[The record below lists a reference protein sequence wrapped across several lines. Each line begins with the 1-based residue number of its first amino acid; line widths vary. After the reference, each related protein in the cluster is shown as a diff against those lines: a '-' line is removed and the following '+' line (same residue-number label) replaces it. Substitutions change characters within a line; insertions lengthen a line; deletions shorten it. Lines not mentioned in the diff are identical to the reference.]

1 VVSLYTGNIL
11 SGVPMSTVQF
21 ATLMFG
27 IGVIIG
33 VLAVIAKNMKK

>member
-1 VVSLYTGNIL
+1 
-11 SGVPMSTVQF
+11 MSTVQF